1 MDLNIPNLDLSQL
14 DSGNEEEVAKV
25 AEVASARSKKTQK
38 KTNNEPKATRQQNY
52 TEAEDLLLCDMWLNI
67 TQDPV
72 IGINQ
77 TGNGFWNCVTKKY
90 LKKMPHPNQT
100 AVGLKNQWAALQA
113 AINKFSACKKAFT
126 HLNCYNVLVVAP
138 KWNKYCCGLKQK
150 QKNDS
155 NKRKNP
161 PTSSS
166 GPQTPSHKPATDA
179 DSTSNHI
186 QCPVGNKRAKI
197 NQQDNGWQKSLAK
210 SQEMMAEQTQEQ
222 NKLLKSQT
230 ESMKLL
236 AEDSRS
242 VIEDLVLSKDT
253 SGMDS
258 QTKNYYEMKKD
269 KIFSQYNIK
278 E

>member
-1 MDLNIPNLDLSQL
+1 
-14 DSGNEEEVAKV
+14 
-25 AEVASARSKKTQK
+25 
-38 KTNNEPKATRQQNY
+38 
-52 TEAEDLLLCDMWLNI
+52 MWLNI

-90 LKKMPHPNQT
+90 LKKMLHPNQT

-113 AINKFSACKKAFT
+113 AINKFSACVRQVTLANQTGTTNEDRLTSAMQMYAETQKKAFT

-138 KWNKYCCGLKQK
+138 KWNKYCCGLEQK

-166 GPQTPSHKPATDA
+166 GPQTPSQSTRAASSKPGDSIDPYSKPATDA
-179 DSTSNHI
+179 NSTSNHI
-186 QCPVGNKRAKI
+186 QRPVGNKRAKI

-236 AEDSRS
+236 AEDSRL
-242 VIEDLVLSKDT
+242 VIEDSVLSKDT

-258 QTKNYYEMKKD
+258 QTKKYYEMKKD

>member
-25 AEVASARSKKTQK
+25 AEVASARSKKTRK

-52 TEAEDLLLCDMWLNI
+52 TEAKDLLLCDMWLNI

-113 AINKFSACKKAFT
+113 TINKFSACVRQVTLANQSGTTNEDRLTSAMQMYAETQKKAFT

-166 GPQTPSHKPATDA
+166 GPQTPSQ
-179 DSTSNHI
+179 ST
-186 QCPVGNKRAKI
+186 
-197 NQQDNGWQKSLAK
+197 
-210 SQEMMAEQTQEQ
+210 
-222 NKLLKSQT
+222 
-230 ESMKLL
+230 
-236 AEDSRS
+236 
-242 VIEDLVLSKDT
+242 
-253 SGMDS
+253 
-258 QTKNYYEMKKD
+258 
-269 KIFSQYNIK
+269 
-278 E
+278 